1 MHALSRLSIITQN
14 HLGNVDCAVTRE
26 TVVNTGNCSSSK
38 HRAVFLRESVF
49 PVVLG
54 SLSWS

>member
-49 PVVLG
+49 PMVLG
-54 SLSWS
+54 SLS